1 MKEKP
6 NIAVVEDTEE
16 VRKWR
21 GLSQSRNGTCAGRI
35 CLEEWKRKSW
45 KIQGRRK
52 QKRPSEVE
60 VPSWNLGGHAKTRD
74 TENKEVG
81 RRLLGENF
89 LFVQRV
95 QLAASAM

>member
-1 MKEKP
+1 MERFKP
-6 NIAVVEDTEE
+6 E
-16 VRKWR
+16 
-21 GLSQSRNGTCAGRI
+21 RNGTYAGRI

-60 VPSWNLGGHAKTRD
+60 VPSWNLGGHAKTRG
-74 TENKEVG
+74 TENKEVV

-89 LFVQRV
+89 LFV
-95 QLAASAM
+95 